1 MNKDQHLS
9 DLFAKARSQAPQ
21 TSFEETKTLF
31 VQSLK
36 TKGTKPHKSQLFTL
50 KNGIIMTISLFL
62 TATIALLLSW
72 TKSQG
77 TDTKHEQP
85 NEKQTEKQQLEH
97 KLEHDFK
104 VQVEHIPEPIPEPK
118 TNRRTSEVAETI
130 APTECFVPLPP
141 AHDFT
146 NFHLFDSNDG
156 GSHATFG
163 ETNVT
168 SPTDSYRLPKLTDDE
183 IKKTVKQKKKMMK
196 ELMKPDAR
204 VYAFIP
210 AGSFDYLGEMTSLGA
225 YYMQRTE
232 VTNFEYRTFLFDLVM
247 QQRTADFLAAKPD
260 ESMWTKTFGP
270 DAAVMVNLYFSHPA
284 YDNYPVVNIPRA
296 GAELYCKWLFEEA
309 QKYAGD
315 KALPFYQVRIPTRQE
330 WVNAASVQGKNP
342 TFPWG
347 GESIQNDKQCYLAN
361 HKPTDSSYFDDGGL
375 FTVKV
380 NSYNANDYG
389 LYNMSGNV
397 AEMVVDG
404 FPNATKV
411 SSIDSNAVFT
421 PGTAGGG
428 WMNTAQEV
436 QISAPDN
443 HPNESNPHPNI
454 GFRVVMTYLG
464 SSNRYSMP

>member
-1 MNKDQHLS
+1 MNKDQQLS

-31 VQSLK
+31 VQSLE
-36 TKGTKPHKSQLFTL
+36 TQGAKPHKGPVFTL
-50 KNGIIMTISLFL
+50 KNGMIMSISLFL

-72 TKSQG
+72 PKTM
-77 TDTKHEQP
+77 DADVKHEQSIE
-85 NEKQTEKQQLEH
+85 NQTEEQDLAHQREQ
-97 KLEHDFK
+97 DFK
-104 VQVEHIPEPIPEPK
+104 FETEPIAEPITARK
-118 TNRRTSEVAETI
+118 TSKAPKAIE
-130 APTECFVPLPP
+130 PTECFIPMPP
-141 AHDFT
+141 AHDSTGIKLWESKDRIVHTAPSEISISF
-146 NFHLFDSNDG
+146 NK
-156 GSHATFG
+156 
-163 ETNVT
+163 
-168 SPTDSYRLPKLTDDE
+168 DSYRLPQLTDDE

-210 AGSFDYLGEMTSLGA
+210 AGSFDYFGEMISVA
-225 YYMQRTE
+225 SYYMQRTE

-247 QQRTADFLAAKPD
+247 QQRTDDFLAAKPD
-260 ESMWTKTFGP
+260 EAMWTKSFGP

-284 YDNYPVVNIPRA
+284 YDNYPVINIPRT

-309 QKYAGD
+309 QKYAGE
-315 KALPFYQVRIPTRQE
+315 KALPFFKVRIPTRQE

-361 HKPTDSSYFDDGGL
+361 HKPTDSTYFDDGGL
-375 FTVKV
+375 FTVRV
-380 NSYNANDYG
+380 NSYTANDYG

-404 FPNATKV
+404 FPNAIKMDPSD
-411 SSIDSNAVFT
+411 SSAVFT

-428 WMNTAQEV
+428 WMNTADEV
-436 QISAPDN
+436 QISAADN

-454 GFRVVMTYLG
+454 GFRVVM
-464 SSNRYSMP
+464 SRRW